1 MMGRDGF
8 QFSVVRLRSPQV
20 WSFEFKVPSCYSFC
34 SLFTI
39 HFLLFTVHHLLR
51 RAFVTPR
58 VKICCIKSF
67 EEAELALRYGAS
79 ALGFVSAMPSGPGP
93 ISEDLIAEII
103 PRVPAGILTF
113 LLTSKQ
119 DPQSIIEQQRR
130 TKANTLQ
137 LVDDVESETYRELR
151 KALPGVSIV
160 QVIHVTGNEAVEVA
174 VSISPFV
181 NALLLDSGNP
191 NLPVKQLGGT
201 GRVHDWS
208 ISKMICSRVA
218 IPVYLAGGLNPE
230 NVAEAIRFVRPF
242 GVDLC
247 SGVRTNGA
255 LDESK
260 LSRFFAQ
267 VAAV

>member
-1 MMGRDGF
+1 MN
-8 QFSVVRLRSPQV
+8 
-20 WSFEFKVPSCYSFC
+20 
-34 SLFTI
+34 
-39 HFLLFTVHHLLR
+39 
-51 RAFVTPR
+51 AR

-67 EEAELALRYGAS
+67 EEAEMAIRYGAS

-119 DPQSIIEQQRR
+119 DAPSIIDQQRR
-130 TKANTLQ
+130 TRANTLQ
-137 LVDDVESETYRELR
+137 LVDAVSFETYGELR
-151 KALPGVSIV
+151 RALPGVSIV
-160 QVIHVTGNEAVEVA
+160 QVVHVTGSDAVGTATSV
-174 VSISPFV
+174 SPFV
-181 NALLLDSGNP
+181 DALLLDSGNP
-191 NLPVKQLGGT
+191 NLPIKQLGGT
-201 GRVHDWS
+201 GRAHDWT
-208 ISKMICSRVA
+208 ISKMICSQVA

-230 NVAEAIRFVRPF
+230 NVAEAIRLVCPF

-267 VAAV
+267 VESA